1 MDRTLVPTLYAQRLT
16 AYLAGGEIG
25 PLLALFAEGALVER
39 YVYGEPKRVYCGL
52 EQIEESLLRL
62 PPIGGSFHVTGIHL
76 EKDAVHA
83 RFATQDF
90 AYPMCGTYRFELD
103 HNGLIQKLY
112 VAARYA
118 PDVDLGD
125 EG

>member
-16 AYLAGGEIG
+16 AYLSGGQLK
-25 PLLALFAEGALVER
+25 PLLSLFEEDAVVER
-39 YVYGEPKRVYCGL
+39 YVYGEPKRVYCGR

-62 PPIGGSFHVTGIHL
+62 PPIGGSFYVTGIHL

-83 RFATQDF
+83 RFATRDF
-90 AYPMCGTYRFELD
+90 AYPMCGTYRFEL
-103 HNGLIQKLY
+103 GPSGRITRLY

-118 PDVDLGD
+118 PGTDLD
-125 EG
+125 RQ